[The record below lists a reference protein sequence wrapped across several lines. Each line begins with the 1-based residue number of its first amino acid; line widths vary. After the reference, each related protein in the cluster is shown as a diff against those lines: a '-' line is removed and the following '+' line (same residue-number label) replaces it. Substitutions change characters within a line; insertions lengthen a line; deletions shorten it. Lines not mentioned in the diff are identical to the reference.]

1 MSCTDWLGNPI
12 NCETTQE
19 PFIPTTQTV
28 LQTSTTTQNV
38 NSTYCQSI
46 TDINAFQFVE
56 MICDYQKLYETCLTG
71 ESSRNPQEMKLFI
84 DNIFLNVNGDNTT
97 KSIVDEITL
106 LQYNNKC
113 PFYPADNVLQ
123 TTTTQS
129 VLQTTTTQSVLQ
141 TSTTVP
147 LPSGSSTITVQNIV
161 DNNPLLTTT
170 LVFTLLIFGGL
181 ISNKIL
187 KFVQQNIYKKKKE
200 NRKVLVKKE
209 DDNLS
214 L

>member
-28 LQTSTTTQNV
+28 LQTTTTQTV
-38 NSTYCQSI
+38 LQTSNSTYCQSI

-181 ISNKIL
+181 IVNKIY
-187 KFVQQNIYKKKKE
+187 NIYKKKKD
-200 NRKVLVKKE
+200 NRKVLVKEE

>member
-113 PFYPADNVLQ
+113 PFYPSNNVL
-123 TTTTQS
+123 TTLSPPTTS
-129 VLQTTTTQSVLQ
+129 KSSPTMETVTPTTE
-141 TSTTVP
+141 
-147 LPSGSSTITVQNIV
+147 TIPPNYVQYNIT
-161 DNNPLLTTT
+161 DNNPLITTT

-181 ISNKIL
+181 IVNKIY
-187 KFVQQNIYKKKKE
+187 NIYKKKKD
-200 NRKVLVKKE
+200 NRKVLVKEE